1 MFVEL
6 IGPPGCGKTTIAR
19 LLDEWFAGS
28 ALPYVRSTELASLD
42 SDIGEHY
49 LKRIG
54 FFGQV
59 FCLAPLLWHH
69 PRIAVGVLFLAAT
82 HGPPY
87 RTRFQRARRILGHF
101 LLMLRLRRLADERV
115 IVLDDGFVQRLW
127 SLLVESKSLHGE
139 RLVRIVLDQYYA
151 TLAPL
156 GVNLEIADDVT
167 TARVFGRNS
176 RGRFNRESGE
186 ERRQAFSRW
195 LGYHRRLVTLLPSKA
210 IQASIDASGEPGEV
224 ADRLAAVVIG
234 LADDTGEWAAHA
246 RARD

>member
-6 IGPPGCGKTTIAR
+6 IGPPGCGKTTITR
-19 LLDEWFAGS
+19 LLDEWFADGP
-28 ALPYVRSTELASLD
+28 LPYVTSTELASFD
-42 SDIGEHY
+42 RDIGEHY
-49 LKRIG
+49 LERIG
-54 FFGQV
+54 FIGRV
-59 FCLAPLLWHH
+59 FSLAPLLWRQ
-69 PRIAVGVLFLAAT
+69 PRVTVGVLILAAM

-87 RTRFQRARRILGHF
+87 RKRFRRARRVLGHF
-101 LLMLRLRRLADERV
+101 LLMLRLRKLAEQRV

-127 SLLVESKSLHGE
+127 SLVVESEKLHGE
-139 RLVRIVLDQYYA
+139 RIIRTVLAHYDA
-151 TLAPL
+151 ALAPL
-156 GVNLEIADDVT
+156 GVNLEIDDDAT

-186 ERRQAFSRW
+186 ERRRAFALW
-195 LGYHRRLVTLLPSKA
+195 LGYHRRLVALLPSKA
-210 IQASIDASGEPGEV
+210 IQASIDASGEPREV